1 MPKKPVATSKLAKKS
16 PSKRSRKMPRADG
29 RQPLLT
35 ARRNARMARSA
46 HAYVRGSTNRFYEW
60 LDGIEGHALPEGPAV
75 WICGDCHTGNLG
87 PVADA
92 NGRVEIQIRDLD
104 QTVIGNPAHDLI
116 RLGLSLATAARGSDL
131 PGVTIVQM
139 MEALADGY
147 ERAFDESA
155 GEADIHAEKP
165 EAVRVVMKEAVRRSW
180 RHLAEERIED
190 SEPTIPLGSRFWP
203 LAKNERR
210 EIDELFS
217 KTSVAA
223 LATAL
228 RGAGDEADVEVLDA
242 AYWVKGCS
250 SLGRLRYAVLLD
262 IDGAAVDGDDLCLI
276 DIKEAAP
283 AAAPRYAGV
292 RMPRDNA
299 ERVVEGA
306 RHLSPSLGDRMRSA
320 RLADRAVVIR
330 ELLPQDMKLTIE
342 QLTRDEATKAARFL
356 ALVVGKAHA
365 RQMHFADRKAW
376 LAELR
381 KNRSKTLDA
390 PGWLWKSIVQ
400 LVSSHAAGY
409 LEHCRK
415 YATGSDAA

>member
-1 MPKKPVATSKLAKKS
+1 MPKKPVATNKLSKPLSKRAKKL
-16 PSKRSRKMPRADG
+16 PDAEA

>member
-1 MPKKPVATSKLAKKS
+1 MPKKPVATNKLSKPLSKRAKKL
-16 PSKRSRKMPRADG
+16 PEAEA

-155 GEADIHAEKP
+155 GEADIHSEKP

-365 RQMHFADRKAW
+365 RQMHFAERKAW

>member
-1 MPKKPVATSKLAKKS
+1 MPKKPVATNKLSKPLSKRAKKL
-16 PSKRSRKMPRADG
+16 PEAEA

-155 GEADIHAEKP
+155 GEADIHSEKP

-365 RQMHFADRKAW
+365 RQMHLAERKAW

>member
-1 MPKKPVATSKLAKKS
+1 MPKKPVATNKLSKPLSKRAKKL
-16 PSKRSRKMPRADG
+16 PDAEA

-155 GEADIHAEKP
+155 GEADIHSEKP

-365 RQMHFADRKAW
+365 RQMHLAERKAW

>member
-1 MPKKPVATSKLAKKS
+1 MAKKPVATNKLSKPLSKRAKKL
-16 PSKRSRKMPRADG
+16 PDAEA

-365 RQMHFADRKAW
+365 RQMHLAERKAW

-415 YATGSDAA
+415 YATGSDAV

>member
-1 MPKKPVATSKLAKKS
+1 
-16 PSKRSRKMPRADG
+16 
-29 RQPLLT
+29 
-35 ARRNARMARSA
+35 
-46 HAYVRGSTNRFYEW
+46 VRGSTNRFYEW

-365 RQMHFADRKAW
+365 RQMHFAERKAW

>member
-1 MPKKPVATSKLAKKS
+1 MAKKPVTTNKLSKPLSKRAKKL
-16 PSKRSRKMPRADG
+16 PEAEA

-365 RQMHFADRKAW
+365 RQMHLADRKAW

>member
-1 MPKKPVATSKLAKKS
+1 
-16 PSKRSRKMPRADG
+16 
-29 RQPLLT
+29 
-35 ARRNARMARSA
+35 
-46 HAYVRGSTNRFYEW
+46 
-60 LDGIEGHALPEGPAV
+60 LPEGPAI
-75 WICGDCHTGNLG
+75 WICGDCHSGNLG

-92 NGRVEIQIRDLD
+92 QGRVEIQIRDLD

-131 PGVTIVQM
+131 PGVTTVRM

-147 ERAFDESA
+147 ERSFDEAA
-155 GEADIHAEKP
+155 GEADIYEEKP

-190 SEPTIPLGSRFWP
+190 LEPSIPLGPRFWP
-203 LAKNERR
+203 LAKSERR
-210 EIDELFS
+210 EIEALFE
-217 KTSVAA
+217 KRA
-223 LATAL
+223 LARLATVL
-228 RGAGDEADVEVLDA
+228 RGRGEDADVEVLDA
-242 AYWVKGCS
+242 AYWIKGCS

-262 IDGAAVDGDDLCLI
+262 IDGAAAEGDDLCLI
-276 DIKEAAP
+276 DIKEAAQ

-306 RHLSPSLGDRMRSA
+306 RHLSPSLGERMRAA
-320 RLADRAVVIR
+320 RLSDRAVVIR

-342 QLTRDEATKAARFL
+342 QLTRDEAMKAARFL

-365 RQMHFADRKAW
+365 RQMDAGGRKAW

-381 KNRSKTLDA
+381 RNRSKTLDA
-390 PGWLWKSIVQ
+390 PGWLWTSIVE

-409 LEHCRK
+409 LEHCRR
-415 YATGSDAA
+415 YAGEEC

>member
-1 MPKKPVATSKLAKKS
+1 MAKKPVATNKLSKPLSKRAKKL
-16 PSKRSRKMPRADG
+16 PEAEA

-217 KTSVAA
+217 KTSVAV

-306 RHLSPSLGDRMRSA
+306 RHLSPSLGERMRSA

-365 RQMHFADRKAW
+365 RQMHFAERKAW